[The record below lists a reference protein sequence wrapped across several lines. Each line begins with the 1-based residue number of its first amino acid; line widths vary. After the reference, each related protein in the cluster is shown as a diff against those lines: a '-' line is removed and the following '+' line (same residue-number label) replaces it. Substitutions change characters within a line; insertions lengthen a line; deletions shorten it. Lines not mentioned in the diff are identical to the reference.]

1 MIIEIDKKRPYVFIV
16 EIMLFL
22 LLFQGFFID
31 LGCTTN
37 IKYILDI
44 LNIALFS
51 FVLNENY
58 KCNGDKNDVKF
69 IVLLYGALIGLGLCS
84 TIFNIFNYKFN
95 LINIA
100 LDLRNYIRFPMFF
113 ISCKLLLDEKDY
125 LKIYNNLIWYQLINT
140 VAIIYQYCT
149 VTVFD
154 YWMRGDYL
162 NGFFGTR
169 RGGNLF
175 VNVLMVIVLI
185 FCLNQ
190 FLTKKMDGKKFGFI
204 IGTCLLDA
212 TLIELKFFYIEFVLC
227 FVLMYV
233 FHGKFKNFTRE
244 KIKKGAI
251 IIGAS
256 CIGWFILIE
265 ILYKIYPWMR
275 GSMNLTQIISNSLSS
290 EGYTGS
296 GDFNRL
302 NAVSGVFS
310 VCFKGNIFKGLFGVG
325 IGNAYSGGARLSAF
339 AKKFSYTNYTWFQS
353 SYVFSEV
360 GLIGLVL
367 YVLTFILIFIKSKN
381 SKYSDIAKIMVLITL
396 TLILYDEV
404 LKTEAAYLVYLT
416 LSFYFTKKRILN
428 DGKCNI
434 KCNHS
439 NL

>member
-1 MIIEIDKKRPYVFIV
+1 M
-16 EIMLFL
+16 
-22 LLFQGFFID
+22 
-31 LGCTTN
+31 N
-37 IKYILDI
+37 
-44 LNIALFS
+44 
-51 FVLNENY
+51 
-58 KCNGDKNDVKF
+58 
-69 IVLLYGALIGLGLCS
+69 
-84 TIFNIFNYKFN
+84 
-95 LINIA
+95 
-100 LDLRNYIRFPMFF
+100 
-113 ISCKLLLDEKDY
+113 
-125 LKIYNNLIWYQLINT
+125 
-140 VAIIYQYCT
+140 
-149 VTVFD
+149 
-154 YWMRGDYL
+154 
-162 NGFFGTR
+162 
-169 RGGNLF
+169 
-175 VNVLMVIVLI
+175 
-185 FCLNQ
+185 
-190 FLTKKMDGKKFGFI
+190 GKKFAFI

-233 FHGKFKNFTRE
+233 FHGKFKNLTRE

-325 IGNAYSGGARLSAF
+325 IGNAYSGGASLSAF

-360 GLIGLVL
+360 GLIGLAL
-367 YVLTFILIFIKSKN
+367 YVSTFILIFIKSKN
-381 SKYSDIAKIMVLITL
+381 SKYSDIAKTMVLISL
-396 TLILYDEV
+396 SLIIYDEV

-416 LSFYFTKKRILN
+416 LSFYFMNKRISK

-434 KCNHS
+434 KHNNS
-439 NL
+439 DI